1 MSSAL
6 FGSISGSASANV
18 ASTGSITL
26 PAMTK
31 LGYPKRLAAAVE
43 AVASSGGQI
52 MPPLMGAGA
61 FVMVELTGVPYT
73 GIMAAAALP
82 ALLYFVAVWMG
93 INTYA
98 RRELVEGRA
107 NSNGTWH
114 RALYHSVGHDRQP
127 RHAAALGRS
136 TGRSLGDRARGL
148 GSDVTLIRSDR
159 SAPTHTDDRALR
171 GRADS
176 CILRPLIL
184 TNLLWVLLA

>member
-1 MSSAL
+1 VLSSAL

-18 ASTGSITL
+18 ASTGAITL

-107 NSNGTWH
+107 DRNGTWH
-114 RALYHSVGHDRQP
+114 WALYHSVGHGRQP

-136 TGRSLGDRARGL
+136 TGRSLGGGARGL
-148 GSDVTLIRSDR
+148 GADVTLVRSDQ
-159 SAPTHTDDRALR
+159 SAPTHTDDRALL
-171 GRADS
+171 GRADG
-176 CILRPLIL
+176 CILRPVVL
-184 TNLLWVLLA
+184 TNLV